1 MPFIGNIVN
10 TAAVIAGSIIGLMFK
25 KGVSDRMQEIL
36 INALGMCT
44 VFIGISG
51 ALQNMFVISDSGAG
65 YALNTEGTMLLIVS
79 MVAGTVIGQL
89 IDIEGRLE
97 KLGDRLKKKFSR
109 AGDTSRF
116 TEGFVSS
123 SLIIC
128 VGAMAIVGGIS
139 DGMGHPDTLLAK
151 SVLDFVIV
159 LIFSS
164 AMGVGVLFSAA
175 ALFLYQ
181 SVFDLIGYAAGNI
194 MSAEI
199 ITGLSTVGNVLI
211 FGVGVNLLL
220 RGVLCEHKL
229 RVGNMLPALAVAVIY
244 AVAAQAIK

>member
-1 MPFIGNIVN
+1 
-10 TAAVIAGSIIGLMFK
+10 
-25 KGVSDRMQEIL
+25 
-36 INALGMCT
+36 
-44 VFIGISG
+44 
-51 ALQNMFVISDSGAG
+51 
-65 YALNTEGTMLLIVS
+65 
-79 MVAGTVIGQL
+79 
-89 IDIEGRLE
+89 
-97 KLGDRLKKKFSR
+97 
-109 AGDTSRF
+109 
-116 TEGFVSS
+116 
-123 SLIIC
+123 
-128 VGAMAIVGGIS
+128 
-139 DGMGHPDTLLAK
+139 MGHPDTLLAK

-194 MSAEI
+194 MSTEI
-199 ITGLSTVGNVLI
+199 ITGLSAVGNVLI

-220 RGVLCEHKL
+220 RGVLGEHKL